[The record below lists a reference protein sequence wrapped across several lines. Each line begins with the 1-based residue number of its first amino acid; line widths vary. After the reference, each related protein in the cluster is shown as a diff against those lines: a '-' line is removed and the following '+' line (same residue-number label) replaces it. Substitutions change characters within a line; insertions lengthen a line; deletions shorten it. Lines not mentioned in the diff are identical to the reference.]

1 MMNKLIKLMFIGCSI
16 IAFNSFS
23 QDETK
28 LNAAFLSSYDFEAK
42 GSYDLSI
49 KSLED
54 VYDKTSYIINL
65 RLGWLNY
72 ANKNYEN
79 SIKYYQI
86 ATLLM
91 PSSEEALWALI
102 NPLVAKEKWNDVDK
116 AYLAIIAI
124 DPKNS
129 KAHYQLGLNYYY
141 RKNYIAAKKYFDV
154 SLGLYPYDYNS
165 VLMSGW
171 NHYFLGNKEEA
182 KLLFNRILLM
192 YPTDTSAKE
201 GLGLIK

>member
-49 KSLED
+49 KSVEE

-72 ANKNYEN
+72 ANKNYDN

-102 NPLVAKEKWNDVDK
+102 KPLVAKENWNEVDK
-116 AYLAIIAI
+116 TYLAIIAI

-129 KAHYQLGLNYYY
+129 IAHYQLGLNYYY
-141 RKNYIAAKKYFDV
+141 RKNYTAAKKYFDV

-171 NHYFLGNKEEA
+171 NNYFLGNKEEA

>member
-49 KSLED
+49 KSLDE

-124 DPKNS
+124 DPANRFVTRLKN
-129 KAHYQLGLNYYY
+129 LNGT
-141 RKNYIAAKKYFDV
+141 RSFRTTNLNLDSFFSSQTMPSPSSI
-154 SLGLYPYDYNS
+154 N
-165 VLMSGW
+165 
-171 NHYFLGNKEEA
+171 
-182 KLLFNRILLM
+182 LFSSTM
-192 YPTDTSAKE
+192 PPTP
-201 GLGLIK
+201 